1 MNATITRAEAA
12 DVLEAVADQ
21 ILATVQMVETD
32 HKDLN
37 LEMPESMVLEFQVKR
52 ALVKSLKMR
61 ANVWRSTCRNGSCAW
76 KPEDLVK

>member
-1 MNATITRAEAA
+1 MTRAEAA

-21 ILATVQMVETD
+21 ILATVEMIETD
-32 HKDLN
+32 HKDEG
-37 LEMPESMVLEFQVKR
+37 LELPESMVEEFVVKR

-76 KPEDLVK
+76 KPEDLVR

>member
-1 MNATITRAEAA
+1 MSTAITRAEAA

-32 HKDLN
+32 HQDLK
-37 LEMPESMVLEFQVKR
+37 LEMPDSMVQEFAVKR

-61 ANVWRSTCRNGSCAW
+61 ADVWRSTCRGGSCAW